1 MSESKDHWQILD
13 SSGALDLTFAFG
25 RVAKWVANVKSA
37 PLAASVA
44 LLALCG
50 SSSVDAGFRS
60 PESLVR
66 NVYAYYGDRTSALSS
81 GLPHDPE
88 TAQQFFDSSLRNAWL
103 ARTSAPYDFL
113 VQSAN
118 WKLGAVSIAILRK
131 QFDRTYV
138 TAGFN
143 NQGKPVTMNFIVV
156 NSPEGWVIYDVE
168 SPHDSLRAYL
178 AQYRN

>member
-1 MSESKDHWQILD
+1 MRP
-13 SSGALDLTFAFG
+13 AA
-25 RVAKWVANVKSA
+25 R
-37 PLAASVA
+37 LAASVA

-50 SSSVDAGFRS
+50 ASSADAGFRS

-66 NVYAYYGDRTSALSS
+66 NVYAYYGDRSSALSS
-81 GLPHDPE
+81 GLPHDPD
-88 TAQQFFDSSLRNAWL
+88 TAQQFFDPSLRTAWL
-103 ARTSAPYDFL
+103 ARNNAPYDFL

-118 WKLGAVSIAILRK
+118 WKLGAISIAILRK

-143 NQGKPVTMNFIVV
+143 NQGKPVTMNFILVKIA
-156 NSPEGWVIYDVE
+156 EGWVIYDVE